1 MISSKLILNSTDKLT
16 LESSLIPVY
25 LRLRRKRLALHLLQL
40 QLEDLKPR
48 VVKKEAP
55 ILHPLF
61 VMVATEKEK
70 LWLWADEVK

>member
-1 MISSKLILNSTDKLT
+1 M
-16 LESSLIPVY
+16 
-25 LRLRRKRLALHLLQL
+25 ALHLLQL